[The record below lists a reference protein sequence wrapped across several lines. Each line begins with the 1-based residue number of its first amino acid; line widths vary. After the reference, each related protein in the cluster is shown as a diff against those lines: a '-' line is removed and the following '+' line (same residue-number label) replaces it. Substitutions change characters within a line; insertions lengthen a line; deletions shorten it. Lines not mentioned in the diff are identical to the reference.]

1 MNHHHGE
8 ISPFEGEL
16 FHQPLKR
23 LLIQQSQEN
32 ISSLIDYMIEKM
44 ENTPKSSDMGDL
56 LTFLSFSKLQLVVD
70 LNC

>member
-1 MNHHHGE
+1 MNHQHGE

-44 ENTPKSSDMGDL
+44 ENTPKGSVMGDFNL
-56 LTFLSFSKLQLVVD
+56 FSF
-70 LNC
+70 